1 MALTA
6 TIHKAELTV
15 SDLDRDYYA
24 THNLT
29 VALHPS
35 ETESRMMLR
44 LMAFALNAHEDL
56 SFTRGLSSTEE
67 PDLWQH
73 SPDQTLEHWIELGM
87 PDEKR
92 LRKACGL
99 ARRVTLY
106 VYGPRAPQVWW
117 EGMRDKVQRFSNLRI
132 IHVDPTSE
140 AALAGYIQRAMQLQA
155 MIQDGQLWFGDTA
168 GSTEV
173 GLATWYA
180 GDKS

>member
-6 TIHKAELTV
+6 TIHKTELTV

-44 LMAFALNAHEDL
+44 LMAFALNAHQDL

-67 PDLWQH
+67 PDLWRH
-73 SPDQTLEHWIELGM
+73 NPDGTLEEWIELGQ

-92 LRKACGL
+92 LRKACGQARSVTVYTYGKQAPLAWRDGLGGKLSRFDNLRVWRVMPESEAGLAAL
-99 ARRVTLY
+99 ARR
-106 VYGPRAPQVWW
+106 Q
-117 EGMRDKVQRFSNLRI
+117 MRLN
-132 IHVDPTSE
+132 
-140 AALAGYIQRAMQLQA
+140 A
-155 MIQDGQLWFGDTA
+155 MIQDGQLWLGDDNDN
-168 GSTEV
+168 
-173 GLATWYA
+173 LAVA
-180 GDKS
+180 LESFL